1 MCGRAREGSLLATLW
16 DVTREA
22 IKIVHGYCEDS
33 PVCRSL
39 KVYTQL
45 GRHGA
50 LFSLVT
56 PMFTFM
62 LNHLKMNLTL
72 LRTHLLTLFS
82 FSQVKRKRKTISAS
96 PNRGYLRGHSTAGSS
111 TELYLG
117 LTPCCHGR
125 VHSELSKT
133 ALPPDKTK
141 ANQVWGCTL
150 FLGKTRPILLTV
162 YMTAY
167 LWKLEIR
174 PWLWSECF
182 HPSRRHTVKLNHQ
195 DAFRR
200 RCLGGIRS
208 WEGKPSW
215 IEWWLPIPPIA
226 WEAEGT
232 TVHQTDEIV

>member
-1 MCGRAREGSLLATLW
+1 MPLSKSLHPAWKARSSVLSGNSH
-16 DVTREA
+16 VY
-22 IKIVHGYCEDS
+22 IYVKS
-33 PVCRSL
+33 PQDEPNSASH
-39 KVYTQL
+39 T
-45 GRHGA
+45 
-50 LFSLVT
+50 S
-56 PMFTFM
+56 PDTF
-62 LNHLKMNLTL
+62 
-72 LRTHLLTLFS
+72 F